1 MDDAYLYMKIK
12 LSVPAIH
19 SECYSMTIDRI
30 GTEDEDDDEE
40 EDNEHEGGELDNNS
54 TNNCYDY

>member
-19 SECYSMTIDRI
+19 SECYSMTIDQI

-40 EDNEHEGGELDNNS
+40 DDDEYEGGERDKN
-54 TNNCYDY
+54 NNCYDY